1 MSLRRHLV
9 ILFVAAL
16 LAGAPALMAQGGH
29 FEFGGHYGR
38 WTLDILGNT
47 AEKLF
52 NDATEEEIQDNILEA
67 IREDYPNLSLVD
79 YAQTIDFDSSGD
91 DFGFGIRWYPG
102 GHRGSFSLGVSFER
116 STFKITPTAA
126 MVMNLEDMSTSETAT
141 FAAAGNA
148 SAYIKATSF
157 ILTFR
162 WDIFPSKVVHPY
174 ITFGGGISTA
184 KALEDSYVSYSYSG
198 ELAGSAVP
206 ETETYSDEETKTLRE
221 LRDEALGDEENDF
234 PIPNFIP
241 FIQLNLGLKA
251 RLTKSIH
258 ILIDAGVFDGFMAS
272 AGLAIRL

>member
-1 MSLRRHLV
+1 V
-9 ILFVAAL
+9 L
-16 LAGAPALMAQGGH
+16 LAGAPALLAQGGH

-38 WTLDILGNT
+38 WTLNVLGNT

-67 IREDYPNLSLVD
+67 IQEDYPSLSLVD
-79 YAQTIDFDSSGD
+79 YAQTIDFASSGD

-116 STFKITPTAA
+116 STFKITPTAT
-126 MVMNLEDMSTSETAT
+126 MVMNLEDTGTFETAT
-141 FAAAGNA
+141 FNAAGNA
-148 SAYIKATSF
+148 SAFLKATSF
-157 ILTFR
+157 LLTLR
-162 WDIFPSKVVHPY
+162 WDIFPTKVVHPY

-184 KALEDSYVSYSYSG
+184 RALDDSYVSYTYSG
-198 ELAGSAVP
+198 ELTGSAIPVP
-206 ETETYSDEETKTLRE
+206 ETYTDSETKTLRE
-221 LRDEALGDEENDF
+221 LRDEALEEEETDF
-234 PIPNFIP
+234 PIPNFLP